1 MKITVT
7 LNAGLN
13 IDDLNLKGLN
23 YSESQ
28 KNWDND
34 KKCSHGRQRENK
46 ATLENIAGSAKAN
59 FDMNINF
66 DLQPEELQ
74 SCYSC
79 IQELVKTVADSHHQ
93 TAEAVE
99 KTAEAVNKAD
109 LTSKEGEFCFPENEV
124 IEKIA
129 RDFCEVS
136 RKARDTENITDLE
149 QAIYV
154 GNILYN
160 AFDDFGYNNQSHRGM
175 LADIRG
181 TLDVLRELK
190 AKKRKEEKEATAK

>member
-7 LNAGLN
+7 LNAGLS

-59 FDMNINF
+59 LDMNINF

-79 IQELVKTVADSHHQ
+79 IQELVKTVADSHRQ
-93 TAEAVE
+93 TTEATEKVAEAIN
-99 KTAEAVNKAD
+99 KTD
-109 LTSKEGEFCFPENEV
+109 LSSRKSVYCFPENET
-124 IEKIA
+124 IEKLTSE
-129 RDFCEVS
+129 FFE
-136 RKARDTENITDLE
+136 KASKANKTECLSDLDE
-149 QAIYV
+149 AIYL
-154 GNILYN
+154 GNLAYN
-160 AFDDFGYNNQSHRGM
+160 AFDDFGYAMSM
-175 LADIRG
+175 KSTMADIKG
-181 TLDVLRELK
+181 TMETLK
-190 AKKRKEEKEATAK
+190 EIRAKKRKVVTE